1 MLNVFIFMNMQAL
14 WTDSADSSQFN
25 TFFTIMWQFIDQT
38 IKKIDQS
45 IGKVIVAGLVESLWL
60 MNLCVCVNVMKA
72 QVLFGGTSDS
82 S

>member
-1 MLNVFIFMNMQAL
+1 
-14 WTDSADSSQFN
+14 
-25 TFFTIMWQFIDQT
+25 MWQFIDQT